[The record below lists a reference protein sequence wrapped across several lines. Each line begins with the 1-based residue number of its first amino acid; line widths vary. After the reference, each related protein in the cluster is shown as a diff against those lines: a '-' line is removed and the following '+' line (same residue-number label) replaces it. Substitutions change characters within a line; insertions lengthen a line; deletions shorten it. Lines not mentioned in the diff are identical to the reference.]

1 MLPMATALCQELNA
15 QGHGGNMDKVS
26 RGKSSKID
34 QLPEDIKRKLD
45 AMLRDKSYSQADIL
59 EEVNSLILAAGLDEE
74 ATISRSGLSRHA
86 QKTEAIG
93 QKLRELRE
101 STKALTAELGDKPTG
116 DTTKLILEMGRSQLF
131 KAMQHQLLNPDDDND
146 VDIGMIKDAM
156 LAAQRLE
163 STAMAAHKRQQE
175 IEKAYAEK
183 LAEELDHK
191 AKNEHLPQSQ
201 EEMLAFFKRDILG
214 LQHG

>member
-1 MLPMATALCQELNA
+1 MSES
-15 QGHGGNMDKVS
+15 VR
-26 RGKSSKID
+26 RGKPSKVD
-34 QLPEDIKRKLD
+34 LLPEDIKKRLD
-45 AMLRDKSYSQADIL
+45 EMLRDKRFSQGEIL
-59 EEVNSLILAAGLDEE
+59 DEVNRLIIESGLDDG
-74 ATISRSGLSRHA
+74 ATISKSGLSRHA

-101 STKALTAELGDKPTG
+101 STKALTAELGEKPTG

-131 KAMQHQLLNPDDDND
+131 KAMQKQLMNPDEDDD

-163 STAMAAHKRQQE
+163 NTAMAAHKRQAE

-183 LAEELDHK
+183 LAQQLDEK
-191 AKNEHLPQSQ
+191 TSNEFVPQSR
-201 EEMLAFFKRDILG
+201 EEMLAFFKHDILG
-214 LQHG
+214 LKHD

>member
-1 MLPMATALCQELNA
+1 MTES
-15 QGHGGNMDKVS
+15 VR
-26 RGKSSKID
+26 RGKPSKVD
-34 QLPEDIKRKLD
+34 LLPEDIKKRLD
-45 AMLRDKSYSQADIL
+45 EMLRDKRFSQNEIL
-59 EEVNSLILAAGLDEE
+59 EEVNQLIIESGLDDG

-101 STKALTAELGDKPTG
+101 STKALTAELGEKPTG

-131 KAMQHQLLNPDDDND
+131 KAMQKQLMNPDEDDD

-163 STAMAAHKRQQE
+163 NTAMAAHKRQAE

-183 LAEELDHK
+183 LAKELDEK
-191 AKNEHLPQSQ
+191 TSNEFVPQSR
-201 EEMLAFFKRDILG
+201 EEMLAFFKHDILG
-214 LQHG
+214 LKHD

>member
-1 MLPMATALCQELNA
+1 MTESIRRGKPSKVDMLPA
-15 QGHGGNMDKVS
+15 
-26 RGKSSKID
+26 
-34 QLPEDIKRKLD
+34 DIKKRLD
-45 AMLRDKSYSQADIL
+45 EMLRDKRFSQSDIL
-59 EEVNSLILAAGLDEE
+59 EEVNRLIIESGLDDG

-131 KAMQHQLLNPDDDND
+131 KAMQKQLMNPDDDD
-146 VDIGMIKDAM
+146 EVDIGMIKDAM

-163 STAMAAHKRQQE
+163 NTAMAAHKRQAE

-183 LAEELDHK
+183 LAKELDEK
-191 AKNEHLPQSQ
+191 TSNEFVPQSRD
-201 EEMLAFFKRDILG
+201 EMLAFFKRDILG
-214 LQHG
+214 LKHD

>member
-1 MLPMATALCQELNA
+1 MTESIRRGKPSKVDMLP
-15 QGHGGNMDKVS
+15 D
-26 RGKSSKID
+26 
-34 QLPEDIKRKLD
+34 DIKKRLD
-45 AMLRDKSYSQADIL
+45 QMLRDKRFSQGEIL
-59 EEVNSLILAAGLDEE
+59 DEVNRLIIESGLDEG
-74 ATISRSGLSRHA
+74 ATISKSGLSRHA

-131 KAMQHQLLNPDDDND
+131 KAMQKQLMNPDEDDE

-163 STAMAAHKRQQE
+163 ATAMKAHQR
-175 IEKAYAEK
+175 EKDIRKAF
-183 LAEELDHK
+183 AEEAANAVEVAATQQGLTAEGVAELK
-191 AKNEHLPQSQ
+191 KQ
-201 EEMLAFFKRDILG
+201 ILG
-214 LQHG
+214 IA

>member
-1 MLPMATALCQELNA
+1 MTES
-15 QGHGGNMDKVS
+15 VR
-26 RGKSSKID
+26 RGKPSKVD
-34 QLPEDIKRKLD
+34 LLPEDIKKRLD
-45 AMLRDKSYSQADIL
+45 EMLRDKRFSQSEIL
-59 EEVNSLILAAGLDEE
+59 EEVNQLIIQSGLDDG

-131 KAMQHQLLNPDDDND
+131 KAMQKQLMNPDDDDD

-163 STAMAAHKRQQE
+163 ATAMAAHKRQQE

-183 LAEELDHK
+183 LAQELDEK
-191 AKNEHLPQSQ
+191 TSNEFVPQSR
-201 EEMLAFFKRDILG
+201 EEMLAFFKHDILG
-214 LQHG
+214 LKHD

>member
-1 MLPMATALCQELNA
+1 MTESIRRGKPSKVDMLP
-15 QGHGGNMDKVS
+15 D
-26 RGKSSKID
+26 
-34 QLPEDIKRKLD
+34 DIKKRLD
-45 AMLRDKSYSQADIL
+45 QMLRDKRFSQGEIL
-59 EEVNSLILAAGLDEE
+59 DEVNRLIIESGLDEG
-74 ATISRSGLSRHA
+74 ATISKSGLSRHA

-131 KAMQHQLLNPDDDND
+131 KAMQKQLMNPDEDDE

-163 STAMAAHKRQQE
+163 NTAMAAHKRQAE
-175 IEKAYAEK
+175 IEKAFAEK
-183 LAEELDHK
+183 LAKELDDK
-191 AKNEHLPQSQ
+191 TSNEFVPQSR
-201 EEMLAFFKRDILG
+201 EEMLAFFKHDILG
-214 LQHG
+214 LKND

>member
-1 MLPMATALCQELNA
+1 
-15 QGHGGNMDKVS
+15 MDKVS

-59 EEVNSLILAAGLDEE
+59 DEVNSLILAAGLDEE

-163 STAMAAHKRQQE
+163 STAMAAHKR
-175 IEKAYAEK
+175 EKDIRRAYAEE
-183 LAEELDHK
+183 AANAVGEELRGEDGMSEELEDKIRGILLGK
-191 AKNEHLPQSQ
+191 A
-201 EEMLAFFKRDILG
+201 
-214 LQHG
+214 

>member
-1 MLPMATALCQELNA
+1 MSEP
-15 QGHGGNMDKVS
+15 VR
-26 RGKSSKID
+26 RGKPSKVD
-34 QLPEDIKRKLD
+34 LLPEDIKKRLD
-45 AMLRDKSYSQADIL
+45 EMLRDKRFSQGEIL
-59 EEVNSLILAAGLDEE
+59 ESVNQLIIESGLDDG

-93 QKLRELRE
+93 QKLRDLRE

-131 KAMQHQLLNPDDDND
+131 KAMQKQLMNPDDDDD

-163 STAMAAHKRQQE
+163 ATAMAAHKREKDIRTAFAQE
-175 IEKAYAEK
+175 AASK
-183 LAEELDHK
+183 AEEVATQNGLTADGV
-191 AKNEHLPQSQ
+191 AEL
-201 EEMLAFFKRDILG
+201 KREILG
-214 LQHG
+214 IA

>member
-1 MLPMATALCQELNA
+1 MSDT
-15 QGHGGNMDKVS
+15 VR
-26 RGKSSKID
+26 RGKPSKVD
-34 QLPEDIKRKLD
+34 LLPEQIKKQLD
-45 AMLRDKSYSQADIL
+45 DMLRDKRFSQGEIL
-59 EEVNSLILAAGLDEE
+59 IEINKLILDAGLDED

-131 KAMQHQLLNPDDDND
+131 KAMQQQMMNPDSDDE
-146 VDIGMIKDAM
+146 VDIGMIKEAM

-163 STAMAAHKRQQE
+163 STAMAAHKR
-175 IEKAYAEK
+175 EKDIRAAFAAEAADA
-183 LAEELDHK
+183 AEQVAAQAGMTADTVAQIK
-191 AKNEHLPQSQ
+191 A
-201 EEMLAFFKRDILG
+201 RILG
-214 LQHG
+214 IA

>member
-1 MLPMATALCQELNA
+1 MTEP
-15 QGHGGNMDKVS
+15 VR
-26 RGKSSKID
+26 RGKPSKVD
-34 QLPEDIKRKLD
+34 LLPEDIKKRLD
-45 AMLRDKSYSQADIL
+45 EMLRDKRFSQGEIL
-59 EEVNSLILAAGLDEE
+59 ESVNQLIIESGLDDG

-101 STKALTAELGDKPTG
+101 STKALTAELGEKPTG

-131 KAMQHQLLNPDDDND
+131 KAMQKQLMNPDDDED

-163 STAMAAHKRQQE
+163 ATAMAAHKRQAE

-183 LAEELDHK
+183 LAQELDEK
-191 AKNEHLPQSQ
+191 TSNEFVPQSRD
-201 EEMLAFFKRDILG
+201 EMLAFFKRDILG
-214 LQHG
+214 LKHD

>member
-1 MLPMATALCQELNA
+1 MTES
-15 QGHGGNMDKVS
+15 VR
-26 RGKSSKID
+26 RGKPSKID
-34 QLPEDIKRKLD
+34 LLPENIKKRID
-45 AMLRDKSYSQADIL
+45 EMLRDKRFSQAEIL
-59 EEVNSLILAAGLDEE
+59 DEVNELIIDAGLDEE

-131 KAMQHQLLNPDDDND
+131 KAMQNQLMNPDEDGE

-163 STAMAAHKRQQE
+163 ATAMAAHKR
-175 IEKAYAEK
+175 EKDIRKAF
-183 LAEELDHK
+183 AEEAAAAAEEVAAQAGLT
-191 AKNEHLPQSQ
+191 AEGAQLIKNQ
-201 EEMLAFFKRDILG
+201 ILG
-214 LQHG
+214 IV